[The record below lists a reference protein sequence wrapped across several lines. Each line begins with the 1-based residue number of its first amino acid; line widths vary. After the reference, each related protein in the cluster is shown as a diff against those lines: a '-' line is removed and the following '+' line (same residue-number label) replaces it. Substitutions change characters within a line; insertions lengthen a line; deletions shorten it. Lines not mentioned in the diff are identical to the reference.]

1 MNPSHFTSAHLKTK
15 TSLQNS
21 APHHHC
27 SSFANARAPTPLP
40 MGASESRKRVNL
52 ITNKIGNGLSITHN
66 EQVLLNKQQFLFKW
80 NDLEPTKLVSE
91 TSSISWRTSTLPLYK
106 ACNLLINVNYPLGLK
121 NAPEMQGLSFQK
133 QINVAEQLIH
143 EIQQERTRYN
153 EVLYDANNNI
163 PFGTLISELVC
174 RHPKE
179 NQTTEEYEGTGE
191 MAYSQQLWA
200 TSMRESKKRVGPTHV
215 VSHSHGHSATLA
227 TNGTNGTALTLDEV
241 EKGLVGQTNP
251 GSVGETKTW
260 DDGGAMLDN
269 AAPTYWAYEAYQLEF
284 KQEDYD
290 EVMAS
295 AVADR
300 EAVYRRLQC
309 FEQKWPFSPTYW
321 ANKAYEIRNKD
332 EDYEFVMAEIAE
344 QTKQGSRDVS
354 GKWACAYLMKQHG
367 KWLTEHK

>member
-1 MNPSHFTSAHLKTK
+1 MLIQLKHTQTK
-15 TSLQNS
+15 NLGTQTRTQTPGT
-21 APHHHC
+21 APAHHHC
-27 SSFANARAPTPLP
+27 SSFTNARTP
-40 MGASESRKRVNL
+40 MGASESRQHVNL
-52 ITNKIGNGLSITHN
+52 ITNKIDNGQSITHN

-121 NAPEMQGLSFQK
+121 NAPELQGLSFQK

-163 PFGTLISELVC
+163 PFDTLISELVY

-200 TSMRESKKRVGPTHV
+200 TSMRESKKRVGP
-215 VSHSHGHSATLA
+215 SQSHGHSADLA
-227 TNGTNGTALTLDEV
+227 TNGTALTLDEV
-241 EKGLVGQTNP
+241 EKGLVGQRNP
-251 GSVGETKTW
+251 GNVGETKTW

-269 AAPTYWAYEAYQLEF
+269 AAPPTFWAYEAYQLEF

-295 AVADR
+295 AVEDR

-332 EDYEFVMAEIAE
+332 EDYEFVVAEIAE
-344 QTKQGSRDVS
+344 QTKQGSKDVS
-354 GKWACAYLMKQHG
+354 GKWACAHLMKQHG